1 MRASLAL
8 ALAITACGSP
18 TAPEAAQRQ
27 AARIDAAASP
37 VALTVPDGV
46 LIDGDYRRAASPRA
60 LILLFHQAGSGKGE
74 YATIAPRLAAAGYS
88 SLAIDQRAGGSLF
101 GVNATAARL
110 GRPAGYLD
118 AQRDL
123 EAALA
128 WGREQGLPIILWG
141 SSYSA
146 ALVFRVAAA
155 HPQGVKAVLAF
166 SPGEYLDDKR
176 AVAQAAAAVRVPVFV
191 TSANDAGEVAAAR
204 AILAASPAALKRQY
218 VPRAGIHGSSTLI
231 PARNPA
237 GAAANWA
244 AVLDFLRRIG

>member
-1 MRASLAL
+1 M
-8 ALAITACGSP
+8 TVPGVV
-18 TAPEAAQRQ
+18 
-27 AARIDAAASP
+27 ASP
-37 VALTVPDGV
+37 VTLTATDGV
-46 LIDGDYRRAASPRA
+46 RIDGDYRRATSPRA

-88 SLAIDQRAGGSLF
+88 SLAIDQRAGGPLF

-110 GRPAGYLD
+110 GRPADYPE

-128 WGREQGLPIILWG
+128 WGRAQGLPIILWG

-155 HPQGVKAVLAF
+155 HPQGVAAVLAF
-166 SPGEYLDDKR
+166 SPGEYLDDKQ
-176 AVAQAAAAVRVPVFV
+176 AVAHAAAAVRVPVFV
-191 TSANDAGEVAAAR
+191 TSADDAGEIAAAR

-218 VPRAGIHGSSTLI
+218 LPRAGVHGSSTLI
-231 PARNPA
+231 PAKNAA

-244 AVLDFLRRIG
+244 AVLDFLHRVGGPTTPS